1 MHALW
6 GIAPTVCAFVAFI
19 LSILCLFAGSQ
30 KNLIEGADILTL
42 NTSMLGRMQEFD
54 TSVEVAIS
62 NIASD
67 GIRDFYSVHV
77 MAYCEGYFEPSAAI
91 SLQNPIPKRNV
102 TGCSNRTA
110 LFNFHPSEA
119 LSRDLKPGANLSDLN
134 WPNAI
139 DDDFKV
145 LDVTN
150 KTMAVLY
157 IIGTAATGVAV
168 LAGGWLIFSG
178 GRLEAI
184 AEVVFTIIG
193 FIALGISSAIA
204 TVVAFKFVD
213 LVNRHGK
220 DIGVSAT
227 RGSQFL
233 GMTWA
238 AVALL
243 SIGTIASVIMV
254 ISGGS
259 SPPPPPP
266 PEEPVKE
273 QETEG

>member
-1 MHALW
+1 
-6 GIAPTVCAFVAFI
+6 
-19 LSILCLFAGSQ
+19 
-30 KNLIEGADILTL
+30 
-42 NTSMLGRMQEFD
+42 MQEFD

-119 LSRDLKPGANLSDLN
+119 LSRDLEPGANLSDLN
-134 WPNAI
+134 WSNAI

-145 LDVTN
+145 LDVTS

-184 AEVVFTIIG
+184 AEVVFTIVCFSSPCTYG
-193 FIALGISSAIA
+193 RFFALEVIA
-204 TVVAFKFVD
+204 TKCLRIHRSGLLHLAFRLRSQQLWLSSLSTLSTDMAKI
-213 LVNRHGK
+213 LVCRPRVGRN
-220 DIGVSAT
+220 S
-227 RGSQFL
+227 
-233 GMTWA
+233 
-238 AVALL
+238 
-243 SIGTIASVIMV
+243 
-254 ISGGS
+254 
-259 SPPPPPP
+259 
-266 PEEPVKE
+266 
-273 QETEG
+273 